1 VELASSAPPEWA
13 QVAAQVIVNGELAL
27 VVLGLAVPWLPFW
40 KWPWQFELGMAAVAI
55 GLTLIGLEMALLVG
69 FFSPP
74 LGFLLCAAV
83 LGYPAYWLPESHR
96 RLVVEAE
103 AVIAAP
109 PDAVFALATDPLGTP
124 HLLPGTTV
132 EAETAG
138 APGLGSRY
146 RGRVKL
152 NLARFQAVDEIVE
165 YAPPRRFADR
175 TLSGAPYNL
184 TTLKFE
190 PTPQGTRIRYEHVGV
205 LSLANAVLGGGLR
218 RGSSRKRILGLR
230 QEWFQALRRQ
240 LEAPLLEG
248 SS

>member
-1 VELASSAPPEWA
+1 VELASSARPEWV
-13 QVAAQVIVNGELAL
+13 QIVVQVILNGELAL
-27 VVLGLAVPWLPFW
+27 VLLGLAVPWLPFW

-55 GLTLIGLEMALLVG
+55 GFTLIGLQMALLVG
-69 FFSPP
+69 SFSPP
-74 LGFLLCAAV
+74 LGFLLCAAI
-83 LGYPAYWLPESHR
+83 LGYLAYWLPESHR
-96 RLVVEAE
+96 RVVVEAE

-109 PDAVFALATDPLGTP
+109 SEAVFALATDPIGSP

-146 RGRVKL
+146 RGRIKL
-152 NLARFQAVDEIVE
+152 NRVRFQAVEEIVE
-165 YAPPRRFADR
+165 YVPPRRFADR
-175 TLSGAPYNL
+175 TLSGAGYNL

-190 PTPQGTRIRYEHVGV
+190 PTPHGTRIRYEHVGV

-218 RGSSRKRILGLR
+218 RGSSCRRLLGLR

-240 LEAPLLEG
+240 LEAPL
-248 SS
+248 